1 MAEQTVSSLG
11 PAGRSEAAQ
20 RRARVGGP
28 SLEVVVIYALLILAA
43 AIMVVPLLW
52 AISASFTPNNKVF
65 EYVYPFS
72 IRAFLPV
79 DFTLEAYQNL
89 FERGF
94 GQVIVNTLF
103 LGFVGVI
110 VGGTVNAMAG
120 FAFARFKFPGKNI
133 IFVAVILLPFLI
145 PVDLTAI
152 PRYILIKNLNWI
164 NTWQALIVPGLASSL
179 IIFLFRQFFEEIPQ
193 ELIDAAR
200 VDGASWLRL
209 FLTVIL
215 PLSKPVLVTAG
226 LLVFL
231 GQWESF
237 FWPLLVAPRE
247 EFRVIQ
253 VEISG
258 AVEQYGTIWNEL
270 LAGSMLAAIIPILL
284 VLPFQRYYIR
294 AITGSGLKE

>member
-1 MAEQTVSSLG
+1 MAEQTASTVKTAVPSKIAVRNSGLTF
-11 PAGRSEAAQ
+11 EAI
-20 RRARVGGP
+20 
-28 SLEVVVIYALLILAA
+28 VIYALLILAA
-43 AIMVVPLLW
+43 AILLVPLLW

-89 FERGF
+89 FARGF
-94 GQVIVNTLF
+94 GQVIANTLA
-103 LGFVGVI
+103 LGFMGVV
-110 VGGTVNAMAG
+110 VGGTINAMAG
-120 FAFARFKFPGKNI
+120 FAFARFKFRGKNI
-133 IFVAVILLPFLI
+133 LFALVILLPFLI

-152 PRYILIKNLNWI
+152 PRYILVKNLGWI
-164 NTWQALIVPGLASSL
+164 NTWQGLIVPGLGSSL

-200 VDGASWLRL
+200 VDGASWFKL
-209 FLTVIL
+209 FISVIL

-226 LLVFL
+226 LLLFL
-231 GQWESF
+231 SQWDSF

-253 VEISG
+253 VEIST
-258 AVEQYGTIWNEL
+258 AVEQYQTLWNEL
-270 LAGSMLAAIIPILL
+270 LAGSMVAAIIPILL
-284 VLPFQRYYIR
+284 VLPFQGYYIR